1 MKNAYKL
8 IAVDMDGTLLQSDK
22 TVHEDTVR
30 DIQAAV
36 DGGIPVVYCT
46 GRAVVE
52 LEPYFAVLPMMRYA
66 VCYSGA
72 LVYDS
77 AERKDIY
84 RAEIARE
91 YIEKIVRT
99 AAEYKAMP
107 HILTENDS
115 IVSSSDIQ
123 HMDQFRMGVYQP
135 LFLKVATQVESME
148 EEAKRYDSIPKI
160 NIYFRSEEDRSRAY
174 EELKALPLTF
184 AFAEKTSL
192 EMTAEHVTKATGLAQ
207 LAKRLG
213 VTLGETVGIGDADN
227 DRAVLGSVGFPVAMG
242 NANDEIKAICKYI
255 TADNDHN
262 GVGAAI
268 QYLMGEEK

>member
-1 MKNAYKL
+1 MKKTYKL
-8 IAVDMDGTLLQSDK
+8 IALDMDGTLLQSDK
-22 TVHEDTVR
+22 TVHADTIR

-46 GRAVVE
+46 GRAVAE
-52 LEPYFAVLPMMRYA
+52 LEPYFDVLPMMRYA

-72 LVYDS
+72 LVYDCV
-77 AERKDIY
+77 ERKAVY
-84 RAEIARE
+84 RAEITRE
-91 YIEKIVRT
+91 YIEKIVQA

-107 HILTENDS
+107 HFLTEKDS
-115 IVSSSDIQ
+115 IVSASDIM
-123 HMDQFRMGVYQP
+123 HMETFRMGIYQP

-148 EEAKRYDSIPKI
+148 EEGKRYDSIPKI

-207 LAKRLG
+207 LAKRLD
-213 VTLGETVGIGDADN
+213 VTLDETVGIGDADN
-227 DRAVLGSVGFPVAMG
+227 DRAMLGSVGFPVAMG
-242 NANDEIKAICKYI
+242 NADDEIKAICKYI
-255 TADNDHN
+255 TTDNDHD

-268 QYLMGEEK
+268 RYLMSEEK

>member
-52 LEPYFAVLPMMRYA
+52 LEPYFAVLPMMRYE

-77 AERKDIY
+77 AERKAIY

-123 HMDQFRMGVYQP
+123 HMDQFRMGGYQP

-148 EEAKRYDSIPKI
+148 EEAKRYDSVPKI

-174 EELKALPLTF
+174 EKLKALPLTF

-207 LAKRLG
+207 LAEHFG
-213 VTLGETVGIGDADN
+213 ATLDETVGIGDADN
-227 DRAVLGSVGFPVAMG
+227 DRAMLSSVGFPIAMG
-242 NANDEIKAICKYI
+242 NANEEIKAICKYI
-255 TADNDHN
+255 TKDNDHN

-268 QYLMGEEK
+268 RYVMGK